1 MSYTELKLELEK
13 LLSEDLSNRQSL
25 QEMRRNVFLTTES
38 TKKNSELI
46 EAKESEIL
54 GLRSTV
60 SQKQHALETRETE
73 IEKVQS
79 LLQAERSGFELS
91 KQNFLSEIED
101 LKNVI
106 AELKAEQS
114 DLSSFKEEATKL
126 SLENNHFAG
135 KIRELIF
142 HIDEQNNVQ
151 EKLEKENT
159 SLRDSL
165 KKSNAEKSQLEFN
178 LADTSSTE
186 ASISALNEELETTKN
201 KIILLET
208 QLADAVGSAEAKED
222 TIVGLNEELES
233 TKSRVVLLQTQLITA
248 FELID
253 AQNKAAQES
262 ENQFQVY
269 QGEISFCLDK
279 LYEEKDLI
287 VKDNADLIAEM
298 AGLTLENED
307 LYAEQKTLSASVKE
321 LQAQVDQFSDS
332 MSELRSKE
340 EIILS
345 LTEEKNRLGS
355 LVEQLSNEVAGV
367 DESAYTSQIELLNE
381 ELTTLSAK
389 LEESNSVSKLKI
401 EALEFEKSNLIL
413 KLEDLESQL
422 SVKSETPVS
431 ESSSSN
437 ADDAFIDKLFK
448 QIDLLN
454 DEKLLVQTENE
465 EAHSA
470 VSELQ
475 EKCSNLTQVIE
486 NQKNDISNLEETNKQ
501 IKLAQSLLASG
512 SDKTALKLRI
522 NELVREVD
530 KCIALLSVQE

>member
-60 SQKQHALETRETE
+60 SQKQHALETKETE
-73 IEKVQS
+73 IEKVQN
-79 LLQAERSGFELS
+79 LLQAERSEFELS
-91 KQNFLSEIED
+91 KQNFLSEIEE

-106 AELKAEQS
+106 AELKSEHS
-114 DLSSFKEEATKL
+114 DLASFKEEATKL

-151 EKLEKENT
+151 EKLEKENA

-178 LADTSSTE
+178 LADTSSTV
-186 ASISALNEELETTKN
+186 ASINALNEELETTRTKV
-201 KIILLET
+201 ILLET
-208 QLADAVGSAEAKED
+208 QLAEAVGSSEAKED
-222 TIVGLNEELES
+222 TIIGLNEELES
-233 TKSRVVLLQTQLITA
+233 TRSRVVLLQTQLITA

-253 AQNKAAQES
+253 VQNKSAQEA

-287 VKDNADLIAEM
+287 IKDNADLVAEM

-321 LQAQVDQFSDS
+321 LQAQVEQFSDS

-381 ELTTLSAK
+381 ELSTLSAK
-389 LEESNSVSKLKI
+389 LEESNSVSKLKV

-422 SVKSETPVS
+422 SLKSEVVVS
-431 ESSSSN
+431 ETSSS

-454 DEKLLVQTENE
+454 DEKLLIQTENE

-470 VSELQ
+470 VSDLQ

>member
-60 SQKQHALETRETE
+60 SQKQHALETKETE
-73 IEKVQS
+73 VEKVQN
-79 LLQAERSGFELS
+79 LLQAERSEFELS

-101 LKNVI
+101 LKNAI
-106 AELKAEQS
+106 AKLNAEHS
-114 DLSSFKEEATKL
+114 DLASFKEEATKL

-142 HIDEQNNVQ
+142 HIDEQNNVH

-186 ASISALNEELETTKN
+186 ASINALNEELETVRTKV
-201 KIILLET
+201 ILLET
-208 QLADAVGSAEAKED
+208 QLADAVGSVESKED
-222 TIVGLNEELES
+222 TITGLNEELDS
-233 TKSRVVLLQTQLITA
+233 TRSRVVLLQTQLITA

-253 AQNKAAQES
+253 AQNKSAQES

-287 VKDNADLIAEM
+287 IKDNADLIAEM

-321 LQAQVDQFSDS
+321 LQAQVEQFSDS

-381 ELTTLSAK
+381 ELSTLSAK
-389 LEESNSVSKLKI
+389 LEESNSVSKLKV

-413 KLEDLESQL
+413 KLEDLESRL
-422 SVKSETPVS
+422 SAKSEVVVS
-431 ESSSSN
+431 ETTTSS

-454 DEKLLVQTENE
+454 DEKLLIQTENE